1 MQIDGMAKTI
11 EAKTAFSNLSK
22 DIYRGK
28 LLYNAT
34 KSEQLDAALLFHLQ
48 EYKLL
53 FVTCFIAYLQ
63 NKRTINQRIYI

>member
-1 MQIDGMAKTI
+1 MQIDGIAKTI

-34 KSEQLDAALLFHLQ
+34 KSE
-48 EYKLL
+48 
-53 FVTCFIAYLQ
+53 
-63 NKRTINQRIYI
+63 